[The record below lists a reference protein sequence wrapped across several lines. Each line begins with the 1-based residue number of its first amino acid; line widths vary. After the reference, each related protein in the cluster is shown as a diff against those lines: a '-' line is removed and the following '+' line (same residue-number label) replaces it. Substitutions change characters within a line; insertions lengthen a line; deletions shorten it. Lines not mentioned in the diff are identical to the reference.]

1 MKKNKKNILITRT
14 INKESPFWQLSNDG
28 HKVIARSFVDIIPK
42 TIHEIPL
49 ANVYF
54 YYSKNAAKYFLRAAN
69 VLQYDLSKSE
79 HAAMGS
85 GTAQMLE
92 SLGIKTNFVG
102 VDKPKSIAQSLIN
115 KYADTSICFVRA
127 DQSTQSIQKFWK
139 NEYSEVIA
147 YSVNPRSIKIQ
158 EEIHTIIAT
167 SPMNLISALKCCN
180 VKNIKRIVCIGP
192 TTYNAAASISDVDII
207 MADKANEESMLEAYI
222 KTSKR

>member
-1 MKKNKKNILITRT
+1 
-14 INKESPFWQLSNDG
+14 
-28 HKVIARSFVDIIPK
+28 
-42 TIHEIPL
+42 
-49 ANVYF
+49 
-54 YYSKNAAKYFLRAAN
+54 
-69 VLQYDLSKSE
+69 
-79 HAAMGS
+79 
-85 GTAQMLE
+85 
-92 SLGIKTNFVG
+92 LGIKTNFVG

-158 EEIHTIIAT
+158 EKIHTIIAT
-167 SPMNLISALKCCN
+167 SPMNLIAALKCCN
-180 VKNIKRIVCIGP
+180 VKNIKHIVCIGP

-222 KTSKR
+222 RTSKR